1 MFDYRFNGLPNML
14 TAQMPFMPQNMLMTG
29 QAPQPQIYPTTTG
42 AISQPQ
48 QPMPVQQGDTSY
60 FPPAPDANRAP
71 ITPQDYQAS
80 LSHLQPPQAAQP
92 QAAPAQTNDQSGGGM
107 QQIAAFLQ
115 GLGRGNGVLSAIG
128 GGLGAVQEQK
138 QENQTVNYLTQ
149 RGIPKGEAQILS
161 QNPQA
166 VIQVLQNLR
175 KGLDPKAALELQ
187 KLGYEVDAAR
197 LKAQGGGEAATEYGL
212 NPIWG
217 QDAQGNPVLGVLGK
231 DGSFKK
237 VDTGGFDI
245 SSGTEQIDLGDS
257 FAIKDKR
264 SGQIIGSVPKNLA
277 NAEREKVLGK
287 ASGER
292 ETSAEGDF
300 TTAQNALDLIDNIR
314 NDPYR
319 ERGTGASAV
328 LNNVWG
334 TGGYDFAQKVE
345 QAKSGAFLTAIQ
357 QMKGLGALSN
367 NEGAAATAAVTRM
380 NTAMSEQG
388 FLDALADYEKIVK
401 QGMERAK
408 KNLPSGS
415 GASPASN
422 TVDFSDY
429 FKQ

>member
-1 MFDYRFNGLPNML
+1 ML
-14 TAQMPFMPQNMLMTG
+14 TAQMPLMPQNMLMTG
-29 QAPQPQIYPTTTG
+29 QAPQPQIDPTTTG

-80 LSHLQPPQAAQP
+80 LSYLQPPQVVQQ

-107 QQIAAFLQ
+107 QQIVAFLQ

-138 QENQTVNYLTQ
+138 QQNQTISYLTQ
-149 RGIPKGEAQILS
+149 RGIPEGEAQILS
-161 QNPQA
+161 QSPQA

-175 KGLDPKAALELQ
+175 KGVDPKAALELQ

-334 TGGYDFAQKVE
+334 TGGYDFDQKVE

-401 QGMERAK
+401 QGMERAR

>member
-1 MFDYRFNGLPNML
+1 MFDYRYNGLPNML
-14 TAQMPFMPQNMLMTG
+14 TAQMPLMPQNMLSPMPE
-29 QAPQPQIYPTTTG
+29 QAPLIDPMVTGGVQP
-42 AISQPQ
+42 AQ
-48 QPMPVQQGDTSY
+48 QNMQVSPGDLNY

-71 ITPQDYQAS
+71 ITQHDYLAS
-80 LSHLQPPQAAQP
+80 LRHLQVPQQQVTTTQKSSQP
-92 QAAPAQTNDQSGGGM
+92 DGGM

-128 GGLGAVQEQK
+128 GGLGAVQEKK

-149 RGIPKGEAQILS
+149 RGIPEGEAQILS
-161 QNPQA
+161 RNPQA
-166 VIQVLQNLR
+166 VVQVLENLR
-175 KGLDPKAALELQ
+175 KGVDPKTALELQ
-187 KLGYEVDAAR
+187 KLGYEVEAAR
-197 LKAQGGGEAATEYGL
+197 LKAQGGGASATEYGL

-237 VDTGGFDI
+237 VDTGEFDI

-401 QGMERAK
+401 QGMERAR

>member
-1 MFDYRFNGLPNML
+1 MFDYRYNGLPNML

-29 QAPQPQIYPTTTG
+29 QAPQPQIDPTTTG
-42 AISQPQ
+42 AIPQPQ
-48 QPMPVQQGDTSY
+48 QTMPVPQGGTSY

-71 ITPQDYQAS
+71 ITPEDYQAS
-80 LSHLQPPQAAQP
+80 LSHLQPPQVVQQ
-92 QAAPAQTNDQSGGGM
+92 QAAPAQQNTQSGGGM

-138 QENQTVNYLTQ
+138 QQNQTISYLTQ
-149 RGIPKGEAQILS
+149 RGIPEGEAQILS
-161 QNPQA
+161 QSPQA
-166 VIQVLQNLR
+166 VVQVLQNLR
-175 KGLDPKAALELQ
+175 KGVDPKTALELQ

-197 LKAQGGGEAATEYGL
+197 LKAQGGGASNIEYGKT
-212 NPIWG
+212 PIWG
-217 QDAQGNPVLGVLGK
+217 QDEQGNSVIGVLGT

-300 TTAQNALDLIDNIR
+300 ASAQNALDLIENIR

-319 ERGTGASAV
+319 KRGTGASSMLNAV
-328 LNNVWG
+328 PG

-367 NEGAAATAAVTRM
+367 NEGTAATAAVTRM
-380 NTAMSEQG
+380 NTAMSEEG
-388 FLDALADYEKIVK
+388 FLEALADYEKIVR
-401 QGMERAK
+401 QGMERAEK
-408 KNLPSGS
+408 SIPQGS
-415 GASPASN
+415 GASNA
-422 TVDFSDY
+422 VDFSDY